1 MTPGMPVM
9 TPEGASLGKVDQIVA
24 DGSGQVQQLVVT
36 QGNVTRTLPAGMFT
50 ATGNALI
57 AGEAQGEASAQSA
70 QDAEPEA
77 APEGGEAN

>member
-1 MTPGMPVM
+1 
-9 TPEGASLGKVDQIVA
+9 
-24 DGSGQVQQLVVT
+24 VQQLVVT

-57 AGEAQGEASAQSA
+57 AGEAQGEAQGDASAQGA
-70 QDAEPEA
+70 QDAEPAA